1 MTERFALRFA
11 WRFAQARLVHQR
23 RLMPPRR
30 SGLAGASCGD
40 ARPRSPHFLG
50 KAGIGLHSL
59 CNRALRFRPVAEL
72 ERLRAQTNNRRR
84 RSARGVS
91 EYCEVKRG
99 ESRTPGMGAATRER
113 HKRVREFVCS
123 TTSPQARQN
132 TNIWPSNTLQ
142 RRVSGFCRSSTSY
155 TRMPSQW
162 KHLNS
167 SGMSCSLCG
176 GHLPPGILGL
186 RASGFLIVGSTVG
199 MSCAYFGPAL

>member
-23 RLMPPRR
+23 RLMLPTRPCWRVLRR
-30 SGLAGASCGD
+30 RAPAPSA
-40 ARPRSPHFLG
+40 HFLG
-50 KAGIGLHSL
+50 KVGLGLHSL
-59 CNRALRFRPVAEL
+59 CNLALRFRPVSEL

-132 TNIWPSNTLQ
+132 TNFWPSNTLQ
-142 RRVSGFCRSSTSY
+142 PRVSSFCRSSTSY

-186 RASGFLIVGSTVG
+186 
-199 MSCAYFGPAL
+199 M